1 MGHLGMA
8 SSHGS
13 GLDCLLMGHMASS
26 RSSGVNRLLISRVT
40 SGKSSG
46 MARLLMGR
54 TGMIP
59 LLMGSM
65 ASSHIVGLAGSR
77 LGCVASRSV
86 NLLLM
91 GRMASSR
98 AR

>member
-13 GLDCLLMGHMASS
+13 RMDCLLMGHMASS
-26 RSSGVNRLLISRVT
+26 RSSGVNRLLMGRVT

-46 MARLLMGR
+46 MARLMGR